1 MTDVVSLEFD
11 GPIAHAVL
19 NRPEKG
25 NAINL
30 DMLRAIEEVSSRI
43 AAEARVR
50 CVVLGGAGEHF
61 CTGID
66 MAMFGEL
73 DATLGADALAPRS
86 PSPANLF
93 QKAAWAWR
101 ALPVPVICAI
111 SGVAYGGGLQ
121 IALGADIR
129 YAAPSARLSVMEV
142 KWGLIP
148 DMAISATTRD
158 IVPLD
163 RVRELAYTG
172 RVIAAQEA
180 LAMGLVTGL
189 HEDPLAAALAAA
201 SEIAGRSPD
210 AVRAMKSLFEQ
221 AWSLPVADALALE
234 ARLQLEV
241 IGKPNQREAVAANL
255 EKRVP
260 RFTD

>member
-1 MTDVVSLEFD
+1 
-11 GPIAHAVL
+11 
-19 NRPEKG
+19 
-25 NAINL
+25 
-30 DMLRAIEEVSSRI
+30 
-43 AAEARVR
+43 
-50 CVVLGGAGEHF
+50 
-61 CTGID
+61 
-66 MAMFGEL
+66 
-73 DATLGADALAPRS
+73 
-86 PSPANLF
+86 
-93 QKAAWAWR
+93 
-101 ALPVPVICAI
+101 
-111 SGVAYGGGLQ
+111 
-121 IALGADIR
+121 
-129 YAAPSARLSVMEV
+129 
-142 KWGLIP
+142 
-148 DMAISATTRD
+148 
-158 IVPLD
+158 VPLD